1 MEVETPERV
10 APTPDFSEEEEQTQ
24 EAPQPSEQPTQPP
37 PETGETDDDEE
48 DKGPAPD
55 LNALLDK
62 ADPEALRK
70 HKRIAGIAGEM
81 AKKIATR
88 EARQLAEVRAQEL
101 VRERETLAKAEADR
115 LALIDAARK
124 GEFYALGE
132 QVSKNLLVED
142 QQRFIGQYQTQA
154 KNEAFSGVQGIIDRL
169 AEGFDPTVIT
179 AAAEEVGEFDS
190 GTSWEQGFEKWLP
203 ALIKAQAKH
212 LAANPETRKQVE
224 REVTPAVR
232 SRALAE
238 LNGAEPV
245 ADSGGGRP
253 QKQKTLT
260 DDDIARMEPEEWVT
274 VYDVEKGRFK
284 PGYIYK
290 PTRAIDPRSL
300 QVTGRG
306 F

>member
-1 MEVETPERV
+1 MEVDTPERV
-10 APTPDFSEEEEQTQ
+10 NPTPDFSEEEEQTQ
-24 EAPQPSEQPTQPP
+24 EKPQPPDQPTPDEA
-37 PETGETDDDEE
+37 PEDEE
-48 DKGPAPD
+48 DKGPD

-62 ADPEALRK
+62 ADPEELRK
-70 HKRIAGIAGEM
+70 HKRIAGIAGEL

-88 EARQLAEVRAQEL
+88 EATRLAEVRAQEL
-101 VRERETLAKAEADR
+101 LAEREKLAKAEADR
-115 LALIDAARK
+115 QALIEAARK

-154 KNEAFSGVQGIIDRL
+154 KNEAFSGVQSVVDRI
-169 AEGFDPTVIT
+169 AEGFDPAVIS

-203 ALIKAQAKH
+203 ALIKAQARH

-274 VYDVEKGRFK
+274 VYDVEKGKFK
-284 PGYIYK
+284 PGYVYK

-300 QVTGRG
+300 QVSGRG

>member
-1 MEVETPERV
+1 MAEVETPERV
-10 APTPDFSEEEEQTQ
+10 VPTPEVPEEERPTQ
-24 EAPQPSEQPTQPP
+24 EQPP
-37 PETGETDDDEE
+37 TPGTPEQDTTGDDDEE
-48 DKGPAPD
+48 EEGQGPAPD
-55 LNALLDK
+55 LNALLEK
-62 ADPEALRK
+62 ADAETLRK

-88 EARQLAEVRAQEL
+88 EASRMVEARAQEML
-101 VRERETLAKAEADR
+101 QEREQLARAEADR
-115 LALIDAARK
+115 QALMEAARK
-124 GEFYALGE
+124 GEYYALGE

-154 KNEAFSGVQGIIDRL
+154 KNEAYSSVQSVVDEI
-169 AEGFDPTVIT
+169 AEGFDESVVS
-179 AAAEEVGEFDS
+179 AASEEVGEFPS
-190 GTSWEQGFEKWLP
+190 GTTWQDGFKKWLP
-203 ALIKAQAKH
+203 AMIKAQAKY
-212 LAANPETRKQVE
+212 LASNPEARKQVE

-253 QKQKTLT
+253 QKAKTLT
-260 DDDIARMEPEEWVT
+260 DEDIARMEPEQWVE
-274 VYDVEKGRFK
+274 VYDVDKGRFK

-290 PTRAIDPRSL
+290 PTRAIDPRQL
-300 QVTGRG
+300 QVSGRG

>member
-1 MEVETPERV
+1 MPEVEAPERV
-10 APTPDFSEEEEQTQ
+10 VPTPEVPEE
-24 EAPQPSEQPTQPP
+24 EQPTQEQPP
-37 PETGETDDDEE
+37 TPTDQEPTDEDEE
-48 DKGPAPD
+48 DKGPD
-55 LNALLDK
+55 LNALLEK
-62 ADPEALRK
+62 ADADTLRK

-88 EARQLAEVRAQEL
+88 EASRMAEERAQEL
-101 VRERETLAKAEADR
+101 LAEREKMARAEADR
-115 LALIDAARK
+115 QTLIEAARK

-154 KNEAFSGVQGIIDRL
+154 KNEAYSSVQGVVDEI
-169 AEGFDPTVIT
+169 AGGFDESVIQ
-179 AAAEEVGEFDS
+179 AAAEEVGEFPA
-190 GTSWEQGFEKWLP
+190 GTTWQDGFKKWLP
-203 ALIKAQAKH
+203 AMIKAQAKY
-212 LAANPETRKQVE
+212 LASNPEARKQVE

-253 QKQKTLT
+253 QKAKTLT
-260 DDDIARMEPEEWVT
+260 DEDIARMEPEEWVT
-274 VYDVEKGRFK
+274 VYDVDKGKFK
-284 PGYIYK
+284 PGYVYK
-290 PTRAIDPRSL
+290 PTRAIDPRQMQTS
-300 QVTGRG
+300 GRG

>member
-1 MEVETPERV
+1 MPEVETPERV
-10 APTPDFSEEEEQTQ
+10 VPTPDPEEEQTQ
-24 EAPQPSEQPTQPP
+24 EQPAPPDQET
-37 PETGETDDDEE
+37 PEEEDEE
-48 DKGPAPD
+48 DKGPD
-55 LNALLDK
+55 LNALLEK
-62 ADPEALRK
+62 ADADTLRK

-88 EARQLAEVRAQEL
+88 EAARMAETRAQEL
-101 VRERETLAKAEADR
+101 LQEREQMARAEADR
-115 LALIDAARK
+115 QALIEAARK

-154 KNEAFSGVQGIIDRL
+154 KNEAFSSVQAVVDEIAGT
-169 AEGFDPTVIT
+169 FDETVIS
-179 AAAEEVGEFDS
+179 AAAEAVGEFP
-190 GTSWEQGFEKWLP
+190 QGMAWQDGFKKWLP
-203 ALIKAQAKH
+203 ELVKAQARY
-212 LAANPETRKQVE
+212 LASNPEARKQVE

-253 QKQKTLT
+253 QKAKTLT
-260 DDDIARMEPEEWVT
+260 DEDIARMEPEEWVT
-274 VYDVEKGRFK
+274 VYDVDKGKFK
-284 PGYIYK
+284 PGYVYK
-290 PTRAIDPRSL
+290 PTRAIDPRNL
-300 QVTGRG
+300 QAVGRG